1 MATEMVTACSDVI
14 AYFNVN
20 FHSFPKL
27 VFFIRKLEVLWSSM
41 VHFLKQSVLS
51 LCTYSYHLPKRRLKL
66 RLLAH
71 VNIIILIVDVMKNV
85 QDEML
90 KGESSG
96 QIFAVVHLGQYVEL
110 AM

>member
-41 VHFLKQSVLS
+41 VHFLKQSVL
-51 LCTYSYHLPKRRLKL
+51 L
-66 RLLAH
+66 
-71 VNIIILIVDVMKNV
+71 
-85 QDEML
+85 
-90 KGESSG
+90 
-96 QIFAVVHLGQYVEL
+96 
-110 AM
+110 